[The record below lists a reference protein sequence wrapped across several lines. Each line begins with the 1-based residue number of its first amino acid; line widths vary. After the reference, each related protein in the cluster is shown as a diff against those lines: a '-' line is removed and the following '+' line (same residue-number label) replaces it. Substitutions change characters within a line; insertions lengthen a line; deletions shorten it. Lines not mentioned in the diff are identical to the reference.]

1 MRPVVR
7 NQADVRNIR
16 HRHSIIFG
24 EDIATRS
31 TDVPLTSNSL
41 SAGFMYT
48 KICRSIAV
56 SLAGLF
62 IVYCSSLDQ
71 YTGVGEDI
79 IKDTDPSFMDFDKNF
94 FAVALDSSCTDTGYS
109 LPSELASGF
118 GKHPGLCAAGSDST
132 SQAYTY
138 VHFKANIP
146 FVLEFDTT
154 DEFDSIVFVFDTL
167 SDSLRPSTI
176 TDATELT
183 LYETDSQNADNLTPD
198 AISGTTIGTLT
209 HTAEESAQWSVTI
222 TGDNTFADSIFAQ
235 CMTSLRY
242 YNKLKTE
249 LDTTTEGKVQI
260 CNDRYPGD
268 FFIALQ
274 TSGNSYAWFKNAST
288 KPPALVIHS
297 HNSPNDTTTVYNTD
311 TLWGYPTLVVSEVG
325 SLISEK
331 KPHPLSSWLP
341 GRTAVFKLDLKAL
354 WDTMQTTGFDAIL
367 SAAVVLKGDL
377 QSTDNNDTVPPFNY
391 LLVSDSESPE
401 NIDELDTLF
410 ARANRNY
417 GPIINLKAPSDTG
430 ELVLPVDY
438 HLQHYTKSKNQY
450 FYLYIRLVS
459 SKVIWNQEVRWSKP
473 RFKAVLTT
481 SK

>member
-31 TDVPLTSNSL
+31 TDVPLTSNSM
-41 SAGFMYT
+41 SAGFMYI
-48 KICRSIAV
+48 KICRLIVV
-56 SLAGLF
+56 SLTGLWF
-62 IVYCSSLDQ
+62 FSCSSLDQ

-79 IKDTDPSFMDFDKNF
+79 IKDTDPSFMDFDNNF
-94 FAVALDSSCTDTGYS
+94 FAVAIDSNCTDSSYS
-109 LPSELASGF
+109 LPSKLVSGF

-132 SQAYTY
+132 SHAYTY

-146 FVLEFDTT
+146 FALEFDTT

-176 TDATELT
+176 TNATELT
-183 LYETDSQNADNLTPD
+183 LYECESANADNLASD
-198 AISGTTIGTLT
+198 AMSGTALGTLAQ
-209 HTAEESAQWSVTI
+209 TAEGSAQWSVTI
-222 TGDNTFADSIFAQ
+222 TRDNPFADSVFAQ

-249 LDTTTEGKVQI
+249 LDTTSAAKVEI
-260 CNDRYPGD
+260 ANDKYPGD
-268 FFIALQ
+268 FFIALL
-274 TSGNSYAWFKNAST
+274 TSGNSYTWFKNASI
-288 KPPALVIHS
+288 KPPAMVIHS

-311 TLWGYPTLVVSEVG
+311 TLRGYPTLVVSEVE
-325 SLISEK
+325 SLISENS
-331 KPHPLSSWLP
+331 PQPLSSWLP
-341 GRTAVFKLDLKAL
+341 GRTAVFKLNLKEL

-367 SAAVVLKGDL
+367 SAAVVIKADL

-391 LLVSDSESPE
+391 LLVSESGYTE

-410 ARANRNY
+410 AQANRSY
-417 GPIINLKAPSDTG
+417 GPIKNLKAPSDTS

-438 HLQHYTKSKNQY
+438 HLQHFTESKNDT